1 MVIRRLIFK
10 EDLIMLLKEF
20 VNDVENNI
28 KKVIMNMS
36 SSQLEKALEEM
47 VLNQ

>member
-1 MVIRRLIFK
+1 
-10 EDLIMLLKEF
+10 MLLKEF